1 MIETQTSVKSESLLK
16 MLLGEMIRK
25 QATDMHISAD
35 SSPMLR
41 IDGKLI
47 MMQLRPFSE
56 EMTKM
61 LAYSLMTNAQRR
73 KFERDL
79 DLDFSFGVKGLSRF
93 RCNVF
98 HQRESIAIS
107 IKSIPYEIK
116 TPQDLRIP
124 PEVFQFG
131 EVKNGLV
138 LVTGPRGSGKSTT
151 LSALIKR
158 LNEERRSHILTVEDP
173 IELVYNSMSGIV
185 NQREVLKDTKAYEIA
200 LASVPRQDVDILFVS
215 EANDAEKLLS
225 TLKVAD
231 MGLLVFATMR
241 SRDAVSAVMRFIDL
255 NMPYY
260 LINGAL
266 RMIISQRLLR
276 RICPNCRRVVTPDDD
291 LLRSIGI
298 DPMKVKNYNFYRGS
312 GCPKCNGTG
321 YQGRIPVFESL
332 KITPVIRTMIQAGTS
347 VIELW
352 REAVNEG
359 MIPMRKVALR
369 YMLEGETTLDQ
380 VASETISYQ

>member
-1 MIETQTSVKSESLLK
+1 